1 VLRRRSVLSSTA
13 REWLTLAVILLAALA
28 LYSHQLDRQGWAN
41 AYYAAAAQ
49 AGATDWRVTL
59 FGGLD
64 RGGVLSTDK
73 PPLALWVMTASVR
86 LFGLSPASLI
96 WPQLLMTLATVA
108 ALQRTVRR
116 CWGPAAGLVA
126 AAVLAST
133 PVVTV
138 LARYDHPDT
147 LLVLLV
153 TGAAYL
159 TLKAGGSDDVRRLAP
174 LGAVLGAAF
183 LTKWLVVL
191 LVLPGLVGGYLATR
205 SRRPRRSRQRWRPPL
220 VVASTALAVAGWWP
234 VLVWLTPSSARP
246 WLDGTKT
253 DSVWD
258 LMLGRNGFS
267 RIGTETAGSL
277 IGTSARVPWNP
288 VSGAPGPGRLL
299 MAPFAAQ
306 TSWFLP
312 LALTVVAAAAI
323 TGVRDRPRRLAQVDP
338 GLALFGGWLLTT
350 TLVFSLMS
358 GPIHPYYVVLLA
370 PAAAALVGRLVVV
383 LVDSRAALA
392 AGAALAGG
400 GRWLGWAGRRGGQ
413 ILLACL
419 VLITP
424 AALGSLATVTH
435 AVTGPNPLAG
445 PGDGKAPH
453 VSEQL
458 TAFLRRHHGHQK
470 WGAAMAPASS
480 SSMLA
485 LDTELAVLPVGGFV
499 GNVPTPSLRT
509 FQQMV
514 QRDEIR
520 YLVLTDPY
528 TGSRDP
534 HTPAE
539 IRGSTAA
546 SIVAWAESVG
556 HPVHLEGETTS
567 VIDLAPPTPA
577 TQDEGRQVGGRAG
590 VQRLGRLLPEADQQ
604 DDIRREMQKGI

>member
-1 VLRRRSVLSSTA
+1 V
-13 REWLTLAVILLAALA
+13 
-28 LYSHQLDRQGWAN
+28 
-41 AYYAAAAQ
+41 
-49 AGATDWRVTL
+49 
-59 FGGLD
+59 
-64 RGGVLSTDK
+64 
-73 PPLALWVMTASVR
+73 
-86 LFGLSPASLI
+86 
-96 WPQLLMTLATVA
+96 
-108 ALQRTVRR
+108 
-116 CWGPAAGLVA
+116 
-126 AAVLAST
+126 
-133 PVVTV
+133 
-138 LARYDHPDT
+138 
-147 LLVLLV
+147 
-153 TGAAYL
+153 
-159 TLKAGGSDDVRRLAP
+159 
-174 LGAVLGAAF
+174 
-183 LTKWLVVL
+183 
-191 LVLPGLVGGYLATR
+191 
-205 SRRPRRSRQRWRPPL
+205 

-234 VLVWLTPSSARP
+234 LLVWLTPSSTRP

-258 LMLGRNGFS
+258 LILGRNGFS

-277 IGTSARVPWNP
+277 IGTSPPVPWNP

-299 MAPFAAQ
+299 MAPFGAQ
-306 TSWFLP
+306 TSWFVP
-312 LALTVVAAAAI
+312 LALAVVAAAAV
-323 TGVRDRPRRLAQVDP
+323 TEVRGRRRRRERVDP

-350 TLVFSLMS
+350 TVVFSLMS

-370 PAAAALVGRLVVV
+370 PAAAALVGRMVVV
-383 LVDSRAALA
+383 LVDSRPVLAAVGALA
-392 AGAALAGG
+392 DAGL
-400 GRWLGWAGRRGGQ
+400 RLGWAGGRGGRM
-413 ILLACL
+413 LLACL
-419 VLITP
+419 VVITP

-445 PGDGKAPH
+445 PGEGRAPH
-453 VSEQL
+453 VSAQL

-514 QRDEIR
+514 RREEIR

-528 TGSRDP
+528 TGSHDP

-567 VIDLAPPTPA
+567 VIDLAPPTPPA
-577 TQDEGRQVGGRAG
+577 PPVQRPTNVLIGRADPG
-590 VQRLGRLLPEADQQ
+590 SRLESDRYAGERSRALDPVHRRPTEVRTWPRRTRSVCSTRYRRTKQ
-604 DDIRREMQKGI
+604 DGARPPSDG